1 VERRRT
7 SDFLREFAAAHGG
20 PRVTLGEVIDA
31 LGERGFGLLILLLAL
46 PNVVPGP
53 AMPGFSA
60 AFAIPLS
67 FLAAQLAGGR
77 DEPRLP
83 AWLLRRSM
91 TLAGF
96 RQLVA
101 YAAPPI
107 RRVERWLR
115 PRPGLPERRW
125 LGLALL
131 LLTLALAVPIPFANV
146 PPALALVVIALGLI
160 EKDGG
165 AVRAGLVLAVPAC
178 LWVAAL
184 VVGSYRIVSAM
195 LS

>member
-1 VERRRT
+1 
-7 SDFLREFAAAHGG
+7 LRDLAAAHRG
-20 PRVTLGEVIDA
+20 PRVTLAEVVDA
-31 LGERGFGLLILLLAL
+31 LGERGFGVLILLLAL

-53 AMPGFSA
+53 AMPGLSA
-60 AFAIPLS
+60 AFAIPLA
-67 FLAAQLAGGR
+67 FLAAQLGSGR
-77 DEPRLP
+77 EEPRLP
-83 AWLLRRSM
+83 RWLLQRSM

-96 RQLVA
+96 RHLVG

-107 RRVERWLR
+107 QRIERWLK
-115 PRPGLPERRW
+115 PRRGVPEHRW

-131 LLTLALAVPIPFANV
+131 FLTLALAVPIPFANI
-146 PPALALVVIALGLI
+146 PPALALTVIALGLI

-165 AVRAGLVLAVPAC
+165 AVRVGLVLAVPAC

-184 VVGSYRIVSAM
+184 VLASYHIVSAM